1 MKTLRFS
8 FLFVL
13 IIFVGCREDE
23 LAPNNRFVARLLW
36 KTPLYE
42 SLELAS
48 TMPPVVGNEAVVF
61 SFRRTS
67 DIQSPLM
74 GLDIGT
80 GEVKWKLTDLHPDS
94 RAVGP
99 SNFQYSYI
107 GVMGYSTRGPVY
119 GIEIES
125 GKILWTN
132 VDYADGRR
140 ENKGFDR
147 VLINGFEEPQAGKE
161 QNIHLGIA
169 DIEKGDW
176 KIAVSLWGTE
186 IWRPGISAFTG
197 HMLPKGDT
205 VLYLSGSWYRPDS
218 IQAKGF
224 LKGYN
229 ITTDTI
235 LFEHEGP
242 ESFGFLEIYED
253 YLLAGGTYLR
263 CYDRQTGVLRWQRD
277 IPNGVNSSG
286 VVITGDKVLVNDGDN
301 FAQKLHLFDIETG
314 SRIWQSEVIETYSR
328 LVVHKG
334 VIYATGDR
342 ELKAINLED
351 GKLLWSI
358 PSPHAK
364 TISGAFFAPV
374 VAIDPKTDRLFTSDY
389 VYAMCYQL
397 E

>member
-1 MKTLRFS
+1 MKASHT
-8 FLFVL
+8 
-13 IIFVGCREDE
+13 IITYI
-23 LAPNNRFVARLLW
+23 LLW
-36 KTPLYE
+36 LLLGCSEPTTIPKAKIPKLVWQTF
-42 SLELAS
+42 LAS
-48 TMPPVVGNEAVVF
+48 TGELTSSMNPVVGENIVIF
-61 SFRRTS
+61 SVTKGLDF
-67 DIQSPLM
+67 QSPLK
-74 GLDIGT
+74 GYDKNT
-80 GEVKWKLTDLHPDS
+80 GEEKWFWTDIHPDS

-99 SNFQYSYI
+99 LNFQYSYN
-107 GVMGYSTRGPVY
+107 GVLGYSTRGPVF
-119 GIEIES
+119 GVEIES
-125 GKILWTN
+125 GNVLWTN
-132 VDYADGRR
+132 TDYVDGRR
-140 ENKGFDR
+140 ENKGFSN
-147 VLINGFEEPQAGKE
+147 VLINGFEEPQPGKE
-161 QNIHLGIA
+161 HKIHLGIA

-176 KIAVSLWGTE
+176 KIAVSLLGTE
-186 IWRPGISAFTG
+186 IWRPDITDFTG
-197 HMLPKGDT
+197 QVLPGGDT
-205 VLYLSGSWYRPDS
+205 VLYLTGTWYRPDS
-218 IQAKGF
+218 IIATGF
-224 LKGYN
+224 LKGWN
-229 ITTDTI
+229 ITADTM
-235 LFEHEGP
+235 LFDFENIESAGYLQLHEDFLLDG
-242 ESFGFLEIYED
+242 GFS
-253 YLLAGGTYLR
+253 LR
-263 CYDRQTGVLRWQRD
+263 CYDRQTGVLRWQRN
-277 IPNGVNSSG
+277 IPNGVGTSG

>member
-1 MKTLRFS
+1 MKTYHTIIAYLLMGL
-8 FLFVL
+8 LF
-13 IIFVGCREDE
+13 GCG
-23 LAPNNRFVARLLW
+23 
-36 KTPLYE
+36 E
-42 SLELAS
+42 STTIPKAKIPKLVWQTFLAS
-48 TMPPVVGNEAVVF
+48 NGELTSSMDPVVGENIVIF
-61 SFRRTS
+61 SVTKGLDF
-67 DIQSPLM
+67 QSPLK
-74 GLDIGT
+74 GYDKNT
-80 GEVKWKLTDLHPDS
+80 GEEKWFWDDLDPNS
-94 RAVGP
+94 RVVTPGR
-99 SNFQYSYI
+99 FQYSYQGI
-107 GVMGYSTRGPVY
+107 MVFSTKGPVY
-119 GIEIES
+119 GIDIEK
-125 GKILWTN
+125 GLPIWTYN
-132 VDYADGRR
+132 NSLYGSTY
-140 ENKGFDR
+140 NKGFEDQ
-147 VLINGFEEPQAGKE
+147 VLHVFEEPQPGKE
-161 QNIHLGIA
+161 RNVHLGLSSV
-169 DIEKGDW
+169 KNGDW
-176 KIAVSLWGTE
+176 RIVHSMYGTE
-186 IWRPGISAFTG
+186 VWRPGLITFTG
-197 HMLPKGDT
+197 DVLPKGDT

-229 ITTDTI
+229 ITSDTL

-242 ESFGFLEIYED
+242 ESFGFLEIYEN

-263 CYDRQTGVLRWQRD
+263 CYDRQTGVLRWQQN

-286 VVITGDKVLVNDGDN
+286 VVITGDKVLVNDGDSY
-301 FAQKLHLFDIETG
+301 AQKLHLFDIETG
-314 SRIWQSEVIETYSR
+314 SRIWQSEVIETYSG